1 MLTVRK
7 RAEFQEIQSQ
17 ARRVK
22 LPHFVLLLHARAALP
37 KRADETRLGITAS
50 RKVGN
55 AVVRNRCKRLIRE
68 AFRATRDL
76 WAPDLDLVVI
86 VRQARGGMKAGDVVD
101 EFRSAAD
108 AIARAEEQAR
118 IDRKKRQSKLAER
131 A

>member
-22 LPHFVLLLHARAALP
+22 LPHFMLLLHARAPLP
-37 KRADETRLGITAS
+37 GDFGETRLGITAS
-50 RKVGN
+50 RRVGN

-76 WAPDLDLVVI
+76 WAEDLDLVII
-86 VRQARGGMKAGDVVD
+86 VRQRLEGMKTGDVVA
-101 EFRSAAD
+101 EWRSAAD
-108 AIARAEEQAR
+108 SIARRSDQAR
-118 IDRKKRQSKLAER
+118 KDRTKRQSKLAER